1 MCVFRDPDLFCSLLI
16 LCDFPPFPADV
27 CLDSEAEA
35 RRVNAHLRAAQTHA
49 NSIADNFWA
58 DRSKAMKLTILQ
70 DRIAQAGVLA
80 KTSRDTSPTYP

>member
-1 MCVFRDPDLFCSLLI
+1 LLI

-35 RRVNAHLRAAQTHA
+35 RRVNAHLRAAQTYA
-49 NSIADNFWA
+49 NLIADNFWA

-70 DRIAQAGVLA
+70 DRIAQDGVLA
-80 KTSRDTSPTYP
+80 ETSRDTSPTYP